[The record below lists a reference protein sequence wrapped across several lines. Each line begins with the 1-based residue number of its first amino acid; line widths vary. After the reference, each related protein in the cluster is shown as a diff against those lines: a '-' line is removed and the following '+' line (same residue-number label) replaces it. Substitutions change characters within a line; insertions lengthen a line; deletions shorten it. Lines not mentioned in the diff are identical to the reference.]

1 MQSARIFGIGMRL
14 TMHPVPYI
22 IPYTLARAVLDE
34 DIDMLGHAS
43 NIAIVRWIQDVA
55 VAHSESVGMGFEAYA
70 RVGAVFVIRRNEID
84 YLRPLLR
91 GDALE
96 VRTWI
101 SNVMAAKC
109 ERMTEISRG
118 GEVCVRSLTTWGFV
132 DGRTGRPTRIA
143 DEVRV
148 AFGYSPRARGRD
160 AASPGAPDSQT

>member
-1 MQSARIFGIGMRL
+1 MEQVS
-14 TMHPVPYI
+14 
-22 IPYTLARAVLDE
+22 YTLTREVLDE

-55 VAHSESVGMGFEAYA
+55 VAHSEAVGIGFEAYA
-70 RVGAVFVIRRNEID
+70 RIGAVFVIRRNEID

-101 SNVMAAKC
+101 SSVSAAKC
-109 ERMTEISRG
+109 QRMTEIVKVAS
-118 GEVCVRSLTTWGFV
+118 GEVAVRSLTTWGFV

-148 AFGYSPRARGRD
+148 AFGYSKRERGP
-160 AASPGAPDSQT
+160 SPTSQT